1 MTRRIRML
9 LVLVALILATAAVL
23 PQPRQQLTP
32 ITINYPTRTGQ
43 VWPLYI
49 AKEGGYYAKY
59 GYDVK
64 LAFGVHPA
72 GIAMLVSGE
81 AAMTPY
87 TLEQAMQAS
96 SKDASLVMMGSP
108 FKKSLFA
115 LMANKNITRMSDL
128 KGKRV
133 GISQIGDAPYNY
145 TIGLLAKAGLT
156 QREVQWLTVG
166 TDVNGRAAAL
176 LSNRV
181 DATML
186 TAPVYFKVEQEGYK
200 NLGNISDYDDIY
212 APSVYLFKKSLIA
225 ANPKLPEAMIKAHAE
240 AIKRFYEDKAFAVKA
255 YLAWDKQDQGDIER
269 VYDHYAKVNTYE
281 RVPYVLAPAVQ
292 YILDHPADA
301 QVGAQMKAFN
311 FRSVIDNNVVER
323 LVKEGF
329 FEQLYGPSIKAE
341 QERKA
346 KIAFR

>member
-1 MTRRIRML
+1 MTPRMRLGL
-9 LVLVALILATAAVL
+9 LVVALLLATSPMWPR
-23 PQPRQQLTP
+23 PQQQLTP

-81 AAMTPY
+81 AVMTPY

-96 SKDASLVMMGSP
+96 SKDASLVAVGSP

-115 LMANKNITRMSDL
+115 LMANKGIGSMKDL
-128 KGKRV
+128 KGKRLGV
-133 GISQIGDAPYNY
+133 SQIGDAPYNY

-156 QREVQWLTVG
+156 QRDVQWLSVG

-176 LSNRV
+176 SSNRV

-186 TAPVYFKVEQEGYK
+186 TAPVYFKFEQEGYK

-212 APSVYLFKKSLIA
+212 APSVYLFKKSLVA
-225 ANPKLPEAMIKAHAE
+225 ANPKLPEALIKAHAE
-240 AIKRFYEDKAFAVKA
+240 AIKRFYDDKAFAIKA
-255 YLAWDKQDQGDIER
+255 YLAWDKQEQPDIER
-269 VYDHYAKVNTYE
+269 VYDHYSKVNTYE
-281 RVPYVLAPAVQ
+281 RVPYILTPAVQ
-292 YILDHPADA
+292 YILDHPSDA

-311 FRSVIDNNVVER
+311 FHSVIDNSIVER

-329 FEQLYGPSIKAE
+329 FEQLFGAGIKAE
-341 QERKA
+341 EERKA
-346 KIAFR
+346 KLAFR